1 MVLDLTTVYSMA
13 EAHQVLMLW
22 INSTRR
28 GNWSNYRE
36 VWGTICIQM
45 VKDVLHPMFDKQI
58 KLFDVREHNSGQFVW
73 VLMETHVYNCNYSM
87 RFSLIF
93 SYGPA

>member
-1 MVLDLTTVYSMA
+1 MQWTQRADREATGTTTFYQ
-13 EAHQVLMLW
+13 QV
-22 INSTRR
+22 T
-28 GNWSNYRE
+28 
-36 VWGTICIQM
+36 
-45 VKDVLHPMFDKQI
+45 
-58 KLFDVREHNSGQFVW
+58 LFDVREHNSGQFVW